1 MELSDLGHT
10 ARELYFYAKTDSN
23 IHKAYMLPAFLNLQK
38 KFKKGTFTYDLG
50 LKLLRQYTLVSVAKD
65 YNREHGSMRE
75 PWHKLF
81 TIQDR
86 ANAAEVILDEL
97 LGEFR
102 LGNFYS

>member
-1 MELSDLGHT
+1 MELSDLSHT
-10 ARELYFYAKTDSN
+10 ATELYFHASHNSD
-23 IHKAYMLPAFLNLQK
+23 IHKAYMLPAFLNLQR

-65 YNREHGSMRE
+65 YNREHGSVSL

-102 LGNFYS
+102 IGNFYN